1 MIQNTLLVILFIV
14 AFYSAAMTILISSS
28 ELKTEYT
35 PPRYE
40 EFSDE
45 DFEDIITQYDYN
57 ISLQKGY

>member
-35 PPRYE
+35 PTRYE

-45 DFEDIITQYDYN
+45 DFEDIITRYDY